1 MNDYQRRCRYAA
13 IGAVLLAGTVAVL
26 GHVLL
31 GAHDVFLILGG
42 ACLLGAAGVAAWLT

>member
-13 IGAVLLAGTVAVL
+13 IGAFLLAGIVAVL

-31 GAHDVFLILGG
+31 GAHDAFLVIGA
-42 ACLLGAAGVAAWLT
+42 ACLIGAGVTAWRT